1 MTTDDSAAPATGED
15 REPLSFGARTA
26 RVLALIA
33 VLVVLFLWGWA
44 LFFPP
49 SKTAP
54 GTLDDRAFPIAAE
67 KICTNAAAQLITL
80 PKAFETTEATAR
92 ANVVR
97 RSNVILSGMVDELD
111 ALPPPADSHD
121 ATNVEEWLG
130 DWRTYIGD
138 RANYANALTSDP
150 EARFYVTQ
158 KDRRQ
163 VSEPI
168 DFFATFNE
176 MYNCV
181 TPDDIE

>member
-1 MTTDDSAAPATGED
+1 MTTEDAAAPSPTED

-26 RVLALIA
+26 RVLALVA
-33 VLVVLFLWGWA
+33 VLVIAFLWGWA

-54 GTLDDRAFPIAAE
+54 GTLDDRTFPDAAE
-67 KICTNAAAQLITL
+67 QICTNAAAKLAAL
-80 PKAFETTEATAR
+80 PKAFETTDAR
-92 ANVVR
+92 ARADVIVN
-97 RSNVILSGMVDELD
+97 SNVILTGMIDELD
-111 ALPPPADSHD
+111 ALPSPDDTHD
-121 ATNVEEWLG
+121 ATNIDEWLG

-138 RANYANALTSDP
+138 RANYATALENDP
-150 EARFYVTQ
+150 QARFYVTQ

-163 VSEPI
+163 VTEPI

-181 TPDDIE
+181 TPDDTE